1 MILWKFIAVKAE
13 HGAHL
18 IHAGLLD
25 SSTTDSVGR
34 RDLVT

>member
-1 MILWKFIAVKAE
+1 MMLWKFMTVKAV

-18 IHAGLLD
+18 IHASLLVGD

-34 RDLVT
+34 RD